1 MSRLSLLHGCPYTTP
16 VITGALSV
24 LPALT
29 ARDHGPRRDLVVE
42 WKPRDVDGTARLGVE
57 EHGPPRAPAGAVHSH
72 HQRLGRLVRKRVT
85 PSAVDI
91 AKFFLLET
99 RPVLGQ
105 NIWGPFPPIPSLHF
119 SPPLPFHFP
128 PLPLPFLFPSPPLE
142 VGLLK
147 YS

>member
-105 NIWGPFPPIPSLHF
+105 NIWGPSLLSLHITF
-119 SPPLPFHFP
+119 PL
-128 PLPLPFLFPSPPLE
+128 LFPSIFLPFPSRFSSPALP
-142 VGLLK
+142 
-147 YS
+147 

>member
-91 AKFFLLET
+91 AKFFLLKT

-119 SPPLPFHFP
+119 SPSSSLPFSS
-128 PLPLPFLFPSPPLE
+128 PSPPVSLPQPS
-142 VGLLK
+142 LR
-147 YS
+147 SRPP